1 MTNTQ
6 DSEASSSVLCRIMI
20 INGSQELLELFAE
33 LFEEFGEGRYECTL
47 HALADT
53 HHVNRIRELKPDV
66 ILVDQPFSDL
76 EMRGWDLVQNIR
88 LARDLK
94 ELPVIFMTTNARLM
108 SELEAQLGSLG
119 VRTLLKPFDPD
130 HLIAQVQDTL
140 AKAGV
145 PLGSPDGAEK
155 INE

>member
-1 MTNTQ
+1 MADVA
-6 DSEASSSVLCRIMI
+6 DSEATSPVLCRIMI

-33 LFEEFGEGRYECTL
+33 LFEEFGGGQYECTL

-53 HHVNRIRELKPDV
+53 HHVNRIRELKPDLV
-66 ILVDQPFSDL
+66 LVDQPFSDL

-108 SELEAQLGSLG
+108 AELEAQLGALG

-130 HLIAQVQDTL
+130 HLIVQVQDAL

-145 PLGSPDGAEK
+145 ALGSTDGEQ
-155 INE
+155 ETE